1 MPNEKKAKS
10 KCVEYLRHAEYY
22 DMQSTFDELYAR
34 SQAGE
39 IFENLMDV
47 ILSRENILL
56 AYRNIKSNT
65 GSITPGTDKLKIS
78 DIGKLTA
85 DEVTARVRKI
95 VKGAKNGYTPRS
107 VRRKDI
113 PKPNGNTRPL
123 GIPCIWD
130 RLVQQCI
137 KQVMEPICEARF
149 SNNSYGF
156 RPNRSVENAI
166 AATYRLMQ
174 KSGLQYVVE
183 FDIKGF
189 FDNVDHS
196 KLIKQLWSLN
206 IRDKEL
212 LYVIRRIL
220 KAPILMPDGHT
231 EHPTK
236 GTPQGGI
243 ISPLLANVVLNE
255 LDHWIESQWQCNP
268 VTENYA
274 YRENAAGCPIQSHAY
289 RAMRNTRL
297 KEMYIVRYADD
308 FRILCRTRE
317 QADRTLIAVTQW
329 LKERLRLDVS
339 PEKTRVVDV
348 RRSYS
353 EFLGFK
359 IRLRKKGK
367 KYVVQSHMCDKAY
380 KKVKA
385 SLTKQVGNI
394 KFPRKGRGEAGEV
407 RLFNSMVMGIQNYY
421 QLATDIS
428 IDCGDIGRTVNTVLK
443 NRLKSGKTHRLKKEG
458 RDLTKME
465 IQRYGKSEQLRYIA
479 QSKEPI
485 YPISYVQCKN
495 PMSQRRKV
503 CAYTAAGRSEIHDDL
518 RINTFLLLQLMR
530 APTYSRSTEYA
541 DNRISLFSAQWG
553 KCAVTGKKF
562 QCISEIHCHHKKPKG
577 IGGRDKYENLVL
589 VLAPVHELIHAV
601 DEDTIRSYLTADFI
615 LSLCELIVGGKEGLQ
630 PVQKTIIDRC
640 VRLVYNEYLNDPK
653 PENMPI
659 LEDLYNLLREQ
670 EEKEAQYIATALE
683 IYVTGSL
690 NVFNHQSNVDIDNRI
705 VCYDIKELGKQ
716 LKKIGM
722 LVVQDQV
729 WNRVTI
735 NRATH
740 KSTRYYIDEMHLL
753 LKEEQ
758 TAAYTVEIWKRF
770 RKWGGIPTGITQNVK
785 DLLSSRE
792 VENIFEN
799 SDFVYMLNQAG
810 GDRQIL
816 AKQLGISTHQL
827 SYVTHSGEG
836 EGLLFY
842 GSTILPFVDHF
853 PKNTELYRIRIRR
866 K

>member
-1 MPNEKKAKS
+1 MPNEKKTKS
-10 KCVEYLRHAEYY
+10 KCVEYLRHTEYY
-22 DMQSTFDELYAR
+22 DMQNTFDELYAR

-39 IFENLMDV
+39 IFDGLMDV

-56 AYRNIKSNT
+56 AYRNIKSNI
-65 GSITPGTDKLKIS
+65 GSFTPGTDKLKIS

-85 DEVTARVRKI
+85 DEVTARVCKI
-95 VKGAKNGYTPRS
+95 VKGGKNGYTPRS
-107 VRRKDI
+107 VRRKEI
-113 PKPNGNTRPL
+113 PKPNGSTRPL

-130 RLVQQCI
+130 RLIQQCI

-166 AATYRLMQ
+166 AAIYRLMQ
-174 KSGLQYVVE
+174 RSGLYYVVE
-183 FDIKGF
+183 FDVKGF

-212 LYVIRRIL
+212 LYVIRRTL

-268 VTENYA
+268 VTENYSH
-274 YRENAAGCPIQSHAY
+274 RENAAGCPIQSHAY

-308 FRILCRTRE
+308 FRILCRTKE
-317 QADRTLIAVTQW
+317 QADRTLIAVTHW

-339 PEKTRVVDV
+339 PEKTRVVDT

-380 KKVKA
+380 KKVKTN
-385 SLTKQVGNI
+385 LTKQVGNI
-394 KFPRKGRGEAGEV
+394 KFPRKNRGEAGEV

-428 IDCGDIGRTVNTVLK
+428 IDCGDIGRAVNTVLK
-443 NRLKSGKTHRLKKEG
+443 NRLKSGKTHRLKEEG

-465 IQRYGKSEQLRYIA
+465 LQRYGKSEQLKYIA

-553 KCAVTGKKF
+553 KCAVTGKEF
-562 QCISEIHCHHKKPKG
+562 QCVSEIHCHHKKPKG
-577 IGGRDKYENLVL
+577 IGGSDKYENLVL
-589 VLAPVHELIHAV
+589 VLAPVHELIHAA
-601 DEDTIRSYLTADFI
+601 DEDTIRSYHSALKLDAPQLT
-615 LSLCELIVGGKEGLQ
+615 K
-630 PVQKTIIDRC
+630 
-640 VRLVYNEYLNDPK
+640 LNK
-653 PENMPI
+653 
-659 LEDLYNLLREQ
+659 LR
-670 EEKEAQYIATALE
+670 
-683 IYVTGSL
+683 
-690 NVFNHQSNVDIDNRI
+690 
-705 VCYDIKELGKQ
+705 
-716 LKKIGM
+716 
-722 LVVQDQV
+722 
-729 WNRVTI
+729 
-735 NRATH
+735 
-740 KSTRYYIDEMHLL
+740 
-753 LKEEQ
+753 
-758 TAAYTVEIWKRF
+758 
-770 RKWGGIPTGITQNVK
+770 
-785 DLLSSRE
+785 
-792 VENIFEN
+792 
-799 SDFVYMLNQAG
+799 
-810 GDRQIL
+810 IL
-816 AKQLGISTHQL
+816 A
-827 SYVTHSGEG
+827 
-836 EGLLFY
+836 
-842 GSTILPFVDHF
+842 
-853 PKNTELYRIRIRR
+853 NR
-866 K
+866 KPIDLENLKSINSHNGMTKETKKTV